1 MQMDI
6 FLLRHAETLS
16 NQKGRLSSGMDDTLT
31 ALGCEQAHAI
41 VSGLLSLRLDA
52 ILCSPLSRAVKTV
65 QPFLDASSLPFEIH
79 PCLAEGQLV
88 LTSEVP
94 LMPVGYQRLSS
105 GVPVPCSDESP
116 GAFLQRVEH
125 AKDLLLSQQYPR
137 ILVVTHGHMIREL
150 LNSFLALPS
159 KTRFPHHNCG
169 LTHLS
174 IGEQVTVGFVN
185 RPLIP

>member
-1 MQMDI
+1 MDI
-6 FLLRHAETLS
+6 FLLRHAETQS
-16 NQKGRLSSGMDDTLT
+16 NQEGRLSSGMDDPLT
-31 ALGCEQAHAI
+31 ALGCEQAQAI

-52 ILCSPLSRAVKTV
+52 VLCSPLSRAVKTV
-65 QPFLDASSLPFEIH
+65 EPFLEASSLPSERH

-88 LTSEVP
+88 LTNDVP
-94 LMPVGYQRLSS
+94 LVPVCYQNSS
-105 GVPVPCSDESP
+105 GGVPVPCSDELP

-150 LNSFLALPS
+150 LNSFLALPR

-174 IGEQVTVGFVN
+174 IGEQVTVGFIN
-185 RPLIP
+185 RPLIT